1 MNDELTS
8 VLVWNRCPVNRLMNG
23 QWVDEWTSLL
33 IWNWYHAKGRLI
45 ELVIIEQDW
54 CAGRWETIEID
65 DE

>member
-1 MNDELTS
+1 
-8 VLVWNRCPVNRLMNG
+8 MNG
-23 QWVDEWTSLL
+23 QWADEWTSLL